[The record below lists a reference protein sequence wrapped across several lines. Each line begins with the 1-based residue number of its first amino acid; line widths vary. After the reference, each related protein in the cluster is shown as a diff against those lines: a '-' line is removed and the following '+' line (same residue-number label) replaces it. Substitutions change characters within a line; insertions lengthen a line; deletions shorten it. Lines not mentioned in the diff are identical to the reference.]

1 MKLVGKLFKA
11 LERTREKISD
21 AFDSVRK
28 QKVSIESLDELEE
41 ILILADLGFK
51 NVENILDVV
60 KKNKEDNFISS
71 VENYLISILP
81 KNQNDKDYNSTP
93 NVIFMVGVN
102 GTGKTTSSAKLA
114 KYYKSQGKKVL
125 MIAADTYRAAA
136 IDQLKIWS
144 SRLDVEIIY
153 NESSNQPSAVLF
165 DGLTAAKSQGS
176 DIVVIVDT
184 AGRLH
189 TSKNLMSELEKMYRL
204 SQKNFSSFNI
214 NSLITL
220 DASLG
225 QNSLIQAKDFASKVE
240 LDGAILTKM
249 DGTAKGGIIF
259 PLYSEL
265 NIEVKFIGAGED
277 LDDLFRFNRDE
288 YVKSFLGRNEID
300 E

>member
-1 MKLVGKLFKA
+1 MALVGKLFKA
-11 LERTREKISD
+11 LKQTRETISD

-41 ILILADLGFK
+41 ILILADIGFK
-51 NVENILDVV
+51 NVENILNVV
-60 KKNKEDNFISS
+60 KKNKEDNFITS

-81 KNQNDKDYNSTP
+81 KNQNYKDYNSTP

-136 IDQLKIWS
+136 IDQLRIWS

-176 DIVVIVDT
+176 DIVIVDT

-225 QNSLIQAKDFASKVE
+225 QNSLIQAKDFASKVQ

-259 PLYSEL
+259 PLYSES
-265 NIEVKFIGAGED
+265 NIAVKFIGAGED

-288 YVKSFLGRNEID
+288 YVQSFLGTNKINE
-300 E
+300 

>member
-1 MKLVGKLFKA
+1 MALVGKLFKA
-11 LERTREKISD
+11 LKRTRETISD

-41 ILILADLGFK
+41 ILILADIGFK

-60 KKNKEDNFISS
+60 KKNKEDNFITS

-81 KNQNDKDYNSTP
+81 KNQNDKDYNSTT

-165 DGLTAAKSQGS
+165 DGLSAAKSQGS
-176 DIVVIVDT
+176 DIVIVDT

-225 QNSLIQAKDFASKVE
+225 QNSLIQANDFASKVQ

-259 PLYSEL
+259 PLYSES
-265 NIEVKFIGAGED
+265 NIAVKFIGAGED
-277 LDDLFRFNRDE
+277 LDDLFRFNRHE
-288 YVKSFLGRNEID
+288 YVQSFLGTNKINE
-300 E
+300 

>member
-11 LERTREKISD
+11 LKSTRETISD

-41 ILILADLGFK
+41 ILILADIGFK

-60 KKNKEDNFISS
+60 KKNKEDNFINS

-93 NVIFMVGVN
+93 IVIFMVGVN

-165 DGLTAAKSQGS
+165 DGLSAAKSQDS
-176 DIVVIVDT
+176 DIVIVDT

>member
-1 MKLVGKLFKA
+1 MALVGKLFKA
-11 LERTREKISD
+11 LKQTRETISD

-41 ILILADLGFK
+41 ILILADIGFK
-51 NVENILDVV
+51 NVENILNVV
-60 KKNKEDNFISS
+60 KKNKEDNFITS

-81 KNQNDKDYNSTP
+81 KNQNDKDYNSTT

-176 DIVVIVDT
+176 DIVIVDT

-204 SQKNFSSFNI
+204 SQKNFSSFNV

-225 QNSLIQAKDFASKVE
+225 QNSLIQAKDFASKVQ

-259 PLYSEL
+259 PLYTES
-265 NIEVKFIGAGED
+265 NIAVKFIGAGED

-288 YVKSFLGRNEID
+288 YVQSFLGTNKINE
-300 E
+300 

>member
-1 MKLVGKLFKA
+1 MALVGKLFKA
-11 LERTREKISD
+11 LKRTRETISD

-41 ILILADLGFK
+41 ILILADIGFK

-153 NESSNQPSAVLF
+153 NESCV
-165 DGLTAAKSQGS
+165 
-176 DIVVIVDT
+176 
-184 AGRLH
+184 
-189 TSKNLMSELEKMYRL
+189 
-204 SQKNFSSFNI
+204 
-214 NSLITL
+214 
-220 DASLG
+220 
-225 QNSLIQAKDFASKVE
+225 
-240 LDGAILTKM
+240 
-249 DGTAKGGIIF
+249 
-259 PLYSEL
+259 
-265 NIEVKFIGAGED
+265 
-277 LDDLFRFNRDE
+277 
-288 YVKSFLGRNEID
+288 
-300 E
+300 

>member
-1 MKLVGKLFKA
+1 MALVGKLFKA
-11 LERTREKISD
+11 LKRTRETISD

-41 ILILADLGFK
+41 ILILADIGFK

-60 KKNKEDNFISS
+60 KKNKEDNFITS

-165 DGLTAAKSQGS
+165 DGLAAAKSQGS
-176 DIVVIVDT
+176 EIVIVDT

-225 QNSLIQAKDFASKVE
+225 QNSLIQAKDFASKVQ

-259 PLYSEL
+259 PLYSES
-265 NIEVKFIGAGED
+265 NIAVKFIGAGED
-277 LDDLFRFNRDE
+277 LDDLFIFNRDE
-288 YVKSFLGRNEID
+288 YVQSFLGTNKINE
-300 E
+300 

>member
-1 MKLVGKLFKA
+1 MALVGKLFKA
-11 LERTREKISD
+11 LKRTRETISD

-41 ILILADLGFK
+41 ILILADIGFK

-60 KKNKEDNFISS
+60 KKNKEDNFITS

-93 NVIFMVGVN
+93 KVLFMVGVN

-165 DGLTAAKSQGS
+165 DGLSAAKSQGS
-176 DIVVIVDT
+176 DIVIVDT

-225 QNSLIQAKDFASKVE
+225 QNSLIQAKDFASKVQ

-259 PLYSEL
+259 PLYSES
-265 NIEVKFIGAGED
+265 NIAVKFIGAGED

-288 YVKSFLGRNEID
+288 YVQSFLGTNKINE
-300 E
+300 

>member
-1 MKLVGKLFKA
+1 MALVGKLFKA
-11 LERTREKISD
+11 LKRTRETISD

-41 ILILADLGFK
+41 ILILADIGFK

-60 KKNKEDNFISS
+60 KKNKQDNFITS

-176 DIVVIVDT
+176 DIVIVDT

-225 QNSLIQAKDFASKVE
+225 QNSLIQAKDFASKVQ

-259 PLYSEL
+259 PLYSES
-265 NIEVKFIGAGED
+265 NIAVKFIGAGED
-277 LDDLFRFNRDE
+277 LDDLFIFNRDE
-288 YVKSFLGRNEID
+288 YVQSFLGTNKINE
-300 E
+300 

>member
-1 MKLVGKLFKA
+1 MALVGKLFKA
-11 LERTREKISD
+11 LKRTRETISD

-41 ILILADLGFK
+41 ILILADIGFK

-60 KKNKEDNFISS
+60 KKNKEDNFITS

-81 KNQNDKDYNSTP
+81 KNQNDKGYNSTP

-165 DGLTAAKSQGS
+165 DGLSAAKSQGY
-176 DIVVIVDT
+176 DIVIVDT
-184 AGRLH
+184 AGRL
-189 TSKNLMSELEKMYRL
+189 
-204 SQKNFSSFNI
+204 
-214 NSLITL
+214 SLIH
-220 DASLG
+220 
-225 QNSLIQAKDFASKVE
+225 I
-240 LDGAILTKM
+240 
-249 DGTAKGGIIF
+249 
-259 PLYSEL
+259 
-265 NIEVKFIGAGED
+265 
-277 LDDLFRFNRDE
+277 
-288 YVKSFLGRNEID
+288 
-300 E
+300 

>member
-1 MKLVGKLFKA
+1 MALVGKLFKA
-11 LERTREKISD
+11 LKRTRETISD

-41 ILILADLGFK
+41 ILILADIGFK

-60 KKNKEDNFISS
+60 KKNKEDNFITS

-176 DIVVIVDT
+176 DIVIVDT

-225 QNSLIQAKDFASKVE
+225 QNSLIQAKDFASKVQ

-259 PLYSEL
+259 PLYSES
-265 NIEVKFIGAGED
+265 NIAVKFIGAGED
-277 LDDLFRFNRDE
+277 LDDLFIFNRDE
-288 YVKSFLGRNEID
+288 YVQSFLGTNKINE
-300 E
+300 

>member
-1 MKLVGKLFKA
+1 MALVGKLFKA
-11 LERTREKISD
+11 LKRTRETISD

-41 ILILADLGFK
+41 ILILADIGFK

-60 KKNKEDNFISS
+60 KKNKEDNFITS

-176 DIVVIVDT
+176 DIVIVDT

-225 QNSLIQAKDFASKVE
+225 QNSLIQAKDFASKVQ

-259 PLYSEL
+259 PLYSES
-265 NIEVKFIGAGED
+265 NIAVKFIGAGED

-288 YVKSFLGRNEID
+288 YVQSFLGTNKINE
-300 E
+300 

>member
-1 MKLVGKLFKA
+1 MALVGKLFKA
-11 LERTREKISD
+11 LKRTRETISD
-21 AFDSVRK
+21 AFDSVRM
-28 QKVSIESLDELEE
+28 QKVSIESLEELEE
-41 ILILADLGFK
+41 ILILADIGFQ
-51 NVENILDVV
+51 NVEKILNVI
-60 KKNKEDNFISS
+60 KKNKQDNFIKS
-71 VENYLISILP
+71 VEEYLISILP
-81 KNQNDKDYNSTP
+81 ENQNDKVYSSTS

-153 NESSNQPSAVLF
+153 NESSNQPSAILF
-165 DGLTAAKSQGS
+165 DGLTAAKSQGF
-176 DIVVIVDT
+176 DIVIVDT

-225 QNSLIQAKDFASKVE
+225 QNSLVQAKDFASKVQ

-259 PLYSEL
+259 PLYSES
-265 NIEVKFIGAGED
+265 NIAVKFIGAGED
-277 LDDLFRFNRDE
+277 LDDLFRFNREE
-288 YVKSFLGRNEID
+288 YVQSFLGTNKINE
-300 E
+300 

>member
-1 MKLVGKLFKA
+1 MALVGKLFKA
-11 LERTREKISD
+11 LKRTRETISD

-41 ILILADLGFK
+41 ILILADIGFK

-60 KKNKEDNFISS
+60 KKNKEDNFITS

-81 KNQNDKDYNSTP
+81 KNQNDKDYNSTT

-165 DGLTAAKSQGS
+165 DGLSAAKSQGS
-176 DIVVIVDT
+176 DIVIVDT

-225 QNSLIQAKDFASKVE
+225 QNSLIQAKDFASKVQ

-259 PLYSEL
+259 PLYSES
-265 NIEVKFIGAGED
+265 NIAVKFIGAGED

-288 YVKSFLGRNEID
+288 YVQSFLGTNKINE
-300 E
+300 

>member
-1 MKLVGKLFKA
+1 MALVGKLFKA
-11 LERTREKISD
+11 LKRTRETISD

-41 ILILADLGFK
+41 ILILADIGFK

-60 KKNKEDNFISS
+60 KKNKENNFITS

-81 KNQNDKDYNSTP
+81 KNQNDEDYNSTP
-93 NVIFMVGVN
+93 NVIFIVGVN

-176 DIVVIVDT
+176 DIIIVDT

-225 QNSLIQAKDFASKVE
+225 QNSLIQAKDFASKVQ

-259 PLYSEL
+259 PLYSES
-265 NIEVKFIGAGED
+265 NIAVKFIGAGED
-277 LDDLFRFNRDE
+277 LDDLFRFNRNE
-288 YVKSFLGRNEID
+288 YVQSFLGTNKINE
-300 E
+300 

>member
-1 MKLVGKLFKA
+1 MALVGKLFKA
-11 LERTREKISD
+11 LKRTRETISD

-28 QKVSIESLDELEE
+28 QKVSIESLEELEE
-41 ILILADLGFK
+41 ILILADIGFQ
-51 NVENILDVV
+51 NVEKILNVI
-60 KKNKEDNFISS
+60 KKNKQDNFINS
-71 VENYLISILP
+71 VEEYLISILP
-81 KNQNDKDYNSTP
+81 ENQNDKVYSSTS

-153 NESSNQPSAVLF
+153 NESSNQPSAILF
-165 DGLTAAKSQGS
+165 DGLTAAKSQGF
-176 DIVVIVDT
+176 DIVIVDT

-225 QNSLIQAKDFASKVE
+225 QNSLVQAKDFASKVQ

-259 PLYSEL
+259 PLYSES
-265 NIEVKFIGAGED
+265 NIAVKFIGAGED
-277 LDDLFRFNRDE
+277 LDDLFRFNREE
-288 YVKSFLGRNEID
+288 YVQSFLGTNKINE
-300 E
+300 

>member
-1 MKLVGKLFKA
+1 MALVGKLFKA
-11 LERTREKISD
+11 LKRTRETISD

-41 ILILADLGFK
+41 ILILADIGFK

-60 KKNKEDNFISS
+60 KKNKEDNFITS

-176 DIVVIVDT
+176 DIVIVDT

-225 QNSLIQAKDFASKVE
+225 QNSLIQAKDFASKVQ

-259 PLYSEL
+259 PLYSES
-265 NIEVKFIGAGED
+265 NIAVKFIGAGED

-288 YVKSFLGRNEID
+288 YVQSFLGTSKINE
-300 E
+300 

>member
-1 MKLVGKLFKA
+1 MALVGKLFKA
-11 LERTREKISD
+11 LKRTRETISD

-28 QKVSIESLDELEE
+28 QKVSIESLDQLEE
-41 ILILADLGFK
+41 ILILADIGFK

-60 KKNKEDNFISS
+60 KKNKEDNFITS

-81 KNQNDKDYNSTP
+81 KNQNDKDYNSMP
-93 NVIFMVGVN
+93 KVLFMVGVN

-176 DIVVIVDT
+176 DIVIVDT

-225 QNSLIQAKDFASKVE
+225 QNSLIQAKDFASKVQ

-259 PLYSEL
+259 PLYSES
-265 NIEVKFIGAGED
+265 NIAVKFIGAGED

-288 YVKSFLGRNEID
+288 YVQSFLGTNKINE
-300 E
+300 